1 MEFDSVKTDGYWH
14 NNKIMQVFF
23 LERYIFL
30 KLEIENIDEVD
41 FILFIR

>member
-1 MEFDSVKTDGYWH
+1 MEFDNVNTDGYC
-14 NNKIMQVFF
+14 NKIMQVFF